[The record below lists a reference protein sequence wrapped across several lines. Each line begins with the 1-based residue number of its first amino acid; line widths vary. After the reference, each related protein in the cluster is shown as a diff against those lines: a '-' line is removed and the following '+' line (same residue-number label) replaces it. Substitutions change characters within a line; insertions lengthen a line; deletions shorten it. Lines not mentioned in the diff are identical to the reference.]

1 MIPAYFR
8 KKIVWIPLLAV
19 VIYLLLISPIFF
31 VYPKY
36 DESQPIHHELEDYFN
51 DLSDSLTG
59 DCYRKSQKFIIENV
73 LPTREVHLNSE
84 HTIVEI
90 NIKGKWIAYD
100 PLYKMFFGNK
110 NAIQVS
116 FDITRG
122 YIPEYMKNYPFVN
135 SFKNIKYYHSKYYV
149 FLKYICPFYDA
160 IMRRYYSVL

>member
-73 LPTREVHLNSE
+73 LQHARF
-84 HTIVEI
+84 I
-90 NIKGKWIAYD
+90 
-100 PLYKMFFGNK
+100 
-110 NAIQVS
+110 
-116 FDITRG
+116 
-122 YIPEYMKNYPFVN
+122 
-135 SFKNIKYYHSKYYV
+135 
-149 FLKYICPFYDA
+149 
-160 IMRRYYSVL
+160 